1 MNGKW
6 TSPVASHST
15 FISPP
20 ELELILEKE
29 LAQLGID
36 HVVLII
42 LDPLH
47 NDLFKTTTGFT
58 PYQLSTYQQ
67 YQAHDAFLTHYIRHQ
82 LNGNLLCMQE
92 MLPPQQIDDEVF
104 HDILVPTMQLYHSY
118 CGLTKLVDHHSLM
131 LSSHSFQ
138 ALNYKQLTR
147 LNHLW
152 VFLTHWS
159 NSWVSQQLLA
169 NQWKKLA
176 QNDVEPTHHHSVTL
190 AEFQVLEL
198 LTQGLDG
205 SQIAQRRG
213 VAKETVR
220 SQIKQL
226 LHKTQCQHQN
236 QLIARFYQNT
246 LFPNETPTIF

>member
-1 MNGKW
+1 MNGKRI
-6 TSPVASHST
+6 SPVASHST

-47 NDLFKTTTGFT
+47 NNLIKASFGFT
-58 PYQLSTYQQ
+58 QQQLAIYDRHQQ
-67 YQAHDAFLTHYIRHQ
+67 HDVFLTHYIRHKM
-82 LNGNLLCMQE
+82 LGNLLYMQE
-92 MLPPQQIDDEVF
+92 MLPSQQINNEVF
-104 HDILVPTMQLYHSY
+104 QDVIVPTMQLYHSY
-118 CGLTKLVDHHSLM
+118 CGLTKLVDHHLLM

-138 ALNYKQLTR
+138 SLNLQQLTK
-147 LNHLW
+147 LSHLW
-152 VFLTHWS
+152 RFLTHWS
-159 NSWVSQQLLA
+159 NGWVSQKLVA
-169 NQWKKLA
+169 HQWQKLELSA
-176 QNDVEPTHHHSVTL
+176 GPSNAHDSITL
-190 AEFQVLEL
+190 AELQVLEL

-205 SQIAQRRG
+205 SEIARRRG

-226 LHKTQCQHQN
+226 LHKTQCRHQN
-236 QLIARFYQNT
+236 QLIARFYQNS
-246 LFPNETPTIF
+246 LFA